1 MLMLIFTFKESR
13 ELVNQFDYKVY
24 NLSYSRQELRMKT
37 ITNIEMFPVSFD
49 GGSWQ
54 ETLQR

>member
-1 MLMLIFTFKESR
+1 
-13 ELVNQFDYKVY
+13 
-24 NLSYSRQELRMKT
+24 MKT

-54 ETLQR
+54 ETLQRYFKLSLGCFSQVYHELPSQGSE